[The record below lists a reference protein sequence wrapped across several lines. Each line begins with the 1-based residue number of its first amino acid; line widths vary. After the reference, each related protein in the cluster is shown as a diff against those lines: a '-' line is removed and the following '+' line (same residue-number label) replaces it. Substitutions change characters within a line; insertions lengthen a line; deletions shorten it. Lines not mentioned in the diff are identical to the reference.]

1 MASLK
6 TAIDRARVKSG
17 DTDKLLFTDDEL
29 IGMVNDILEEIYA
42 TLVNIQSNLVY
53 GIGSVATVADTV
65 EYTPSFTTKGGF
77 LRDGSWVD
85 GEDTYLTQVSEAD
98 KIKWDYDTSTNQPE
112 AFYVTEGGDI
122 GYLWVP
128 DDAYTI
134 YHTYWVPLTAMATY
148 ASDSLPWENIFN
160 SYIQRKLIVE
170 ILEASENDGSRQ
182 LALSQIDW
190 VNAMNLVYSRGI
202 RQERAS
208 SDMFSIEGI

>member
-1 MASLK
+1 
-6 TAIDRARVKSG
+6 
-17 DTDKLLFTDDEL
+17 
-29 IGMVNDILEEIYA
+29 
-42 TLVNIQSNLVY
+42 
-53 GIGSVATVADTV
+53 
-65 EYTPSFTTKGGF
+65 
-77 LRDGSWVD
+77 
-85 GEDTYLTQVSEAD
+85 
-98 KIKWDYDTSTNQPE
+98 
-112 AFYVTEGGDI
+112 
-122 GYLWVP
+122 
-128 DDAYTI
+128 
-134 YHTYWVPLTAMATY
+134 MATY

>member
-53 GIGSVATVADTV
+53 GIDSVTTVADTC

>member
-17 DTDKLLFTDDEL
+17 DTDKLLFSDDEL

-170 ILEASENDGSRQ
+170 MLEASENDGSRQ